1 MQPTII
7 TMVDTPDSSRQGG
20 GLSLLISKVDD
31 DFKVRYAQKLWMY
44 VQIIAQSTFMATRGL
59 DT

>member
-1 MQPTII
+1 
-7 TMVDTPDSSRQGG
+7 MVDTPDSSRQGG

-59 DT
+59 DTY